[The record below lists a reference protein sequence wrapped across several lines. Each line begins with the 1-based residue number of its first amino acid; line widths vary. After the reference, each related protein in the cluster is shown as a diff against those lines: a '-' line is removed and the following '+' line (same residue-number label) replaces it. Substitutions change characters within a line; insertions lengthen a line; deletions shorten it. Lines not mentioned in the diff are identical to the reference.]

1 MKLADFC
8 IERPVFA
15 TVMSITLVLVGLMS
29 YSRLTV
35 REYPNIDVPVVTVET
50 EYRGAN
56 AEIIETQVT
65 KPLEDSISGIE
76 GIDFVQSISRGE
88 KSQIT
93 VAFNLGRDPET
104 AANDVRDRVA
114 RVRNL
119 LPDDVEEPIVQKVEA
134 DAQPIIWLAFSSD
147 KHSALEITD
156 TASHFVKD
164 RLQTIDGVASV
175 RVFGGREYAMRI
187 WIDPL
192 KLASYKLTAQDVEN
206 ALKAQ
211 NVDIP
216 AGLIESNK
224 REFTILAETDLK
236 TPEEF
241 KQIIVSKADGYLV
254 RVGDIASVELG
265 PKEERSIAR
274 FKGNS
279 AVALGLVKQSTANPL
294 TVSEGVYKL
303 LPEIQK
309 QLPAG
314 MTVNVAY
321 DSSIFIKA
329 SLDSVWDAVFEAIL
343 LVMLVIFLFLHNVR
357 ATLIPLIAIPV
368 SIAGAF
374 IFLYAFGFSINVL
387 TLLAIVLA
395 IGLVVDDAIVVL
407 ENIYRHIEEGLSPR
421 EAAFKGSR
429 EIGFAIVA
437 MTLTLA
443 AVYLPILFI
452 SGRTGKLFA
461 EFALSLT
468 SAVIVSGFV
477 ALTLSPMMCSRFLRH
492 QSTST
497 GWVMRIEK
505 KLDELT
511 QKYLMYLKKG
521 LSTPKKV
528 FWAAGILFG
537 VSILSVYFLKDELAP
552 TEDRGTV
559 IGFAMA
565 PEGSTLSFMDTYAQ
579 QMESIYSKVPEVD
592 RYFVVQGFP
601 SITNTISFLVLKPW
615 DERWRTQQEIV
626 QRVSMPL
633 FGLTG
638 VMAFAMNR
646 PSLGASALSQDIN
659 FVIQTSGTYKDLD
672 ETVNAIM
679 AKLRDYP
686 GIERPDT
693 DLKLNKP
700 EVRVTVNRDKAAQLG
715 VSVEAI
721 GRTLETMM
729 GGRAVT
735 RFKRGGDQY
744 DVMLQML
751 KSDRDTPM
759 NIDNLYVRS
768 LKNEMIPL
776 SNLVIIEEGV
786 APKELNHF
794 NKMKAVT
801 IKGNVAPGYSL
812 GEVLNEIES
821 ITNEVAKTP
830 VQIDFA
836 GQSRE
841 YKQSGQLLVLAF
853 LLGLSFI
860 YLVLAAQF
868 ESFVDPFIILLSVP
882 MAIAGALLML
892 NVGGFISFFI
902 MMSGMPFGIDPFT
915 LMNIHPIP
923 VGTLNIYSKV
933 GLITLIGLVSKHGIL
948 IVEFANQ
955 LQAQGKSRLEA
966 VVESAHLRLRPIL
979 MTTAAMVL
987 GSLPL
992 MFASGAGAESR
1003 QQIGLVIV
1011 GGLLVGTLFT
1021 LFVVPTMY
1029 LLLNRSGMIT
1039 KSKE

>member
-15 TVMSITLVLVGLMS
+15 TVMSIMLVLVGFMS

-50 EYRGAN
+50 EYSGAN

-88 KSQIT
+88 KSQIN

-119 LPDDVEEPIVQKVEA
+119 LPDDVDEPIVQKVEA
-134 DAQPIIWLAFSSD
+134 DAQPIMWLAFSSD
-147 KHSALEITD
+147 KHSSLEITD
-156 TASHFVKD
+156 IASHFVKD

-175 RVFGGREYAMRI
+175 RIFGGREYAMRI

-192 KLASYKLTAQDVEN
+192 RLASYKLTAQDVEK
-206 ALKAQ
+206 ALRAQ

-224 REFTILAETDLK
+224 REFTILAETDLQ

-241 KQIIVSKADGYLV
+241 KQIVLADAGGYLV
-254 RVGDIASVELG
+254 RIGDVATVELG
-265 PKEERSIAR
+265 PKQERSIAR

-294 TVSEGVYKL
+294 TVSEGVYAL
-303 LPEIQK
+303 LPEIEK
-309 QLPAG
+309 QLPEG
-314 MTVNVAY
+314 MKVKVAY

-329 SLDSVWDAVFEAIL
+329 SLEAVWGTVFEAII

-357 ATLIPLIAIPV
+357 ATIIPLVAIPV

-387 TLLAIVLA
+387 TLLAVVLA

-407 ENIYRHIEEGLSPR
+407 ENIYRHIEEGLSPK

-429 EIGFAIVA
+429 EIGFAVVA

-492 QSTST
+492 QPIKT
-497 GWVMRIEK
+497 GWVARIESTLEK
-505 KLDELT
+505 ITQTYMIKL
-511 QKYLMYLKKG
+511 KMG
-521 LSTPKKV
+521 LATPRKV
-528 FWAAGILFG
+528 FMAAGILF
-537 VSILSVYFLKDELAP
+537 SLSLLAAFFLRDELAP
-552 TEDRGTV
+552 VEDRGTV
-559 IGFAMA
+559 IGFAIA
-565 PEGSTLSFMDTYAQ
+565 PEGATLNFMDKYAH
-579 QMESIYSKVPEVD
+579 QMETIYSKIPEVD

-615 DERWRTQQEIV
+615 DERSRKQQEIV

-638 VMAFAMNR
+638 VLAFANNR
-646 PSLGASALSQDIN
+646 PSLGASALSQDVN
-659 FVIQTSGTYKDLD
+659 FVIQTSATYKELD

-715 VSVEAI
+715 VAVEAI

-729 GGRAVT
+729 GGRNVT

-744 DVMLQML
+744 DVMLQMQ

-768 LKNEMIPL
+768 SKNEMIPL
-776 SNLVIIEEGV
+776 SNVVDIEEGV

-801 IKGNVAPGYSL
+801 IKGNIAPGYSL
-812 GEVLNEIES
+812 GQVLTHIEGV
-821 ITNEVAKTP
+821 TADVAKTP
-830 VQIDFA
+830 VQIDYA

-853 LLGLSFI
+853 LLGLGFI

-882 MAIAGALLML
+882 LAIAGALLML
-892 NVGGFISFFI
+892 KLGDIISFFI
-902 MMSGMPFGIDPFT
+902 MLMGMPFGADRFT
-915 LMNIHPIP
+915 LMNIKPIP
-923 VGTLNIYSKV
+923 LGTLNIYSKV

-955 LQAQGKSRLEA
+955 LQAQGKSRLDA
-966 VVESAHLRLRPIL
+966 VVESARLRLRPIL
-979 MTTAAMVL
+979 MTTGAMVL
-987 GSLPL
+987 AALPL

-1011 GGLLVGTLFT
+1011 GGLSIGTLFT
-1021 LFVVPTMY
+1021 LFVVPVMY
-1029 LLLNRSGMIT
+1029 MLLGRKTHSA
-1039 KSKE
+1039 